1 MAIHPE
7 KNQRSHRIRAV
18 AHFCTAFG
26 MISEGMSRLE
36 MPEIPWPF
44 IVLCW
49 TSAAVI
55 AAMTIAH
62 LRLGEKGGRF
72 EIPVYLLE
80 SLVCANIAVMAFR
93 EHKHLLPYA
102 WLLAA
107 LLWINTAVI
116 SVIKTRRK
124 KEMEVP
130 SGPDQPSHP
139 GIRR

>member
-1 MAIHPE
+1 MAVRPG
-7 KNQRSHRIRAV
+7 KNRKAQRLRAV
-18 AHFCTAFG
+18 AHFCTAVG

-55 AAMTIAH
+55 AAVTIAH
-62 LRLGEKGGRF
+62 LKAGEKSGRL

-80 SLVCANIAVMAFR
+80 SLVCTNIAVMAFR

-102 WLLAA
+102 WLLVA
-107 LLWINTAVI
+107 LLWINTVVI
-116 SVIKTRRK
+116 SIVKTRRK
-124 KEMEVP
+124 KGTETP
-130 SGPDQPSHP
+130 SGPDHP
-139 GIRR
+139 LRPEIQR